1 METCLSV
8 SVYMPVWMHLVCL
21 LSVLWDWYWSNR
33 LRRKKKDEKG
43 GVTECGVGWY
53 IRLVNKSWAASPIV
67 MYNYQDSTCVMGPFA
82 ILSVRSGKRRG
93 GEIHLEL
100 YDSSTVKCHLS
111 GRHLSEHV
119 GYPTVGST
127 KYVWLPDIQNL
138 IVVPLTTHTRYLPV
152 EYIYMDH
159 TISSDL
165 RCNETCMRQG
175 SLLPTAQNM

>member
-1 METCLSV
+1 MCCLVAVLHQVQRRMSVMSLVAVLHQVQRRMSVMSLVAVLHQVQRRMSVMSWLFSFQHSLSMPET
-8 SVYMPVWMHLVCL
+8 YLVIPK
-21 LSVLWDWYWSNR
+21 N
-33 LRRKKKDEKG
+33 
-43 GVTECGVGWY
+43 
-53 IRLVNKSWAASPIV
+53 A
-67 MYNYQDSTCVMGPFA
+67 
-82 ILSVRSGKRRG
+82 
-93 GEIHLEL
+93 
-100 YDSSTVKCHLS
+100 STVKCHLS

-127 KYVWLPDIQNL
+127 KYFWLPDIQNL
-138 IVVPLTTHTRYLPV
+138 IVVPLIAHTRYLPV